1 MLTKY
6 LHKLQIVL
14 GGGLRSLTSYII
26 SFWIIF
32 FRSQECEISSKKA
45 LVFSPHQD
53 DETLGCGGTIAL
65 KRSLGVP
72 VKVVY
77 LTDGRHSR
85 PSWINSKEIIE
96 IRKQEALV
104 ALHSLGVESS
114 EVYFLNQVDG
124 SLEFLSD
131 DQRLRT
137 INQLVQLI
145 DSFAPE
151 EIYVPHRNDCHKDH
165 EETYKLI
172 LDAVAQSELKVEI
185 FQYPIWIFW
194 QSPIT
199 LNLRLKGIENPCR
212 VAINS
217 VQDAKK
223 RAIHAYHSQAHSL
236 PPGFLRRFFMPYEIF
251 FKQ

>member
-1 MLTKY
+1 MPTKY

-14 GGGLRSLTSYII
+14 GGGLRSFISYII

-85 PSWINSKEIIE
+85 PSWISSKEIIE
-96 IRKQEALV
+96 IRKQEALA
-104 ALHSLGVESS
+104 ALHVLGVDSS
-114 EVYFLNQVDG
+114 EAYFLNQVDG
-124 SLEFLSD
+124 SLEFLSGK
-131 DQRLRT
+131 QRQQT
-137 INQLVQLI
+137 TNQLAQLI
-145 DSFAPE
+145 NSFMPE
-151 EIYVPHRNDCHKDH
+151 EIYIPHRDDCHKDH
-165 EETYKLI
+165 EETYKLV
-172 LDAVAQSELKVEI
+172 LDAVAQTELQVEI

-194 QSPIT
+194 QSPT
-199 LNLRLKGIENPCR
+199 SLSFRLKSLENSCR

-217 VQDAKK
+217 AQDTKK

-236 PPGFLRRFFMPYEIF
+236 PYGFLRRFFMPYEIF
-251 FKQ
+251 FRQ